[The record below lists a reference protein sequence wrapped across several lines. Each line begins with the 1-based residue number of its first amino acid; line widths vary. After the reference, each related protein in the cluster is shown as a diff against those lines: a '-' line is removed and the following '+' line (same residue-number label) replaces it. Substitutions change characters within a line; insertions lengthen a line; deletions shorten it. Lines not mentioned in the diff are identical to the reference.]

1 MKNFQKISLFLL
13 RLGMGIL
20 FFWAGYTKLID
31 PAWSAAGYVS
41 GSKTLTGF
49 YSWLL
54 QPGILPVI
62 NFLNEWGLTLIGLA
76 LIFGVFVRFA
86 SFFGIIIMILY
97 YLPIFPPAHG
107 LVDEHI
113 IYSLVFLVLMGFGA
127 GEILTANTWIQ
138 TRLHP
143 MWHKWVD

>member
-1 MKNFQKISLFLL
+1 MFKKISLFLL
-13 RLGMGIL
+13 RIGMGIL
-20 FFWAGYTKLID
+20 FFWSGYTKLID
-31 PAWSAAGYVS
+31 QSWSAAGYID
-41 GSKTLTGF
+41 GSKTFGGF

-54 QPGILPVI
+54 QPSILPVI

-76 LIFGVFVRFA
+76 LLLGVFVRLA

-97 YLPIFPPAHG
+97 YFPIYPPASG
-107 LVDEHI
+107 LLVDMHI
-113 IYSLVFLVLMGFGA
+113 IYSLVFLVFMAFGA
-127 GEILTANTWIQ
+127 GKILTLNNWIQ

>member
-1 MKNFQKISLFLL
+1 MFKKISLFLL
-13 RLGMGIL
+13 RIGMGIL

-31 PAWSAAGYVS
+31 PTWSAAGYIS
-41 GSKTLTGF
+41 GSKIFAGF

-54 QPGILPVI
+54 QPNILPII

-76 LIFGVFVRFA
+76 LIFGVFVRLA
-86 SFFGIIIMILY
+86 SFFGIVLMMLY

-113 IYSLVFLVLMGFGA
+113 IYSLVFLVLMAFGS
-127 GEILTANTWIQ
+127 GEILTLNKWLQ
-138 TRLHP
+138 ERLHP
-143 MWHKWVD
+143 AWHKWID